1 MAKKSAAQIEAERAD
16 AAADEEEQEAVE
28 ARKRADEAAARAAD
42 EAAARAA
49 GEPVETVRMRR
60 LPEFPGPG
68 PDTADIHPAEVENMR
83 QCGWVEVEE

>member
-28 ARKRADEAAARAAD
+28 ARKRAD